1 MNRIVISLLRR
12 EYHRIR
18 EEDPQITDRE
28 ISKEWGISQ
37 RQLYR
42 YKRKFK

>member
-1 MNRIVISLLRR
+1 MNRIVITLLRR

-18 EEDPQITDRE
+18 KEEPHKTDRE

-42 YKRKFK
+42 YKREF